1 MPQAAHNP
9 HKARNGQMGSNFIAA
24 RALKSPVK
32 IPLNDDAQE
41 KAKRLHSRHAL
52 NDMQKKQIRAA
63 VSPMRKHTNSPSFNT
78 PRRISRMEEDLE
90 GGLTT
95 VSGTTFTPLKR
106 VPILAH
112 FEEWIRMASDN
123 KINTTNSWNFALI
136 DYFYD
141 MSLLKEGDGID
152 FQRASYTLDGCV
164 KIYTNRVD
172 SIATETGKLL
182 SGLAYSRNNKTKG
195 ESGEEQGSEE
205 MEDEDGDVRKKPAKR
220 RPEKRAPWTLHH
232 TQALPQIGTHV
243 SDT

>member
-1 MPQAAHNP
+1 MGTNHQTIIIPAMPQAAHNP

-32 IPLNDDAQE
+32 IPLNDDA
-41 KAKRLHSRHAL
+41 
-52 NDMQKKQIRAA
+52 QKKQIRAA